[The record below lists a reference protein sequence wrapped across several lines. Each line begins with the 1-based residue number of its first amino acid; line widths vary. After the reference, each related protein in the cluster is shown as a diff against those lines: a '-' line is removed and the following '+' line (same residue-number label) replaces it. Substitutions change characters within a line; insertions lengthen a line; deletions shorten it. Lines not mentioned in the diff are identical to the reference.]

1 MKITLEHIVDG
12 EVFPNNVILLRGS
25 VSLVKDTWKTV
36 YIEHKHDTIVQNL
49 STQCSG
55 EAKFKLL
62 LKLRPGT
69 NELSVQYLSAVE
81 TISVLH
87 LPQTYPNKIKL
98 LYIVC
103 KDSDGRFQA
112 PPDMVNDARAACSR
126 ISLGVSL
133 IRCFISDSL
142 EAHGLPR
149 KTFGVDMD
157 EENEEPVCEIFISG
171 MTTDEAHKLSGIELW
186 SFHAKELLERL
197 DDDGEQ
203 TKYLAI
209 MASTRCV
216 IKSLSR
222 S

>member
-1 MKITLEHIVDG
+1 M
-12 EVFPNNVILLRGS
+12 
-25 VSLVKDTWKTV
+25 
-36 YIEHKHDTIVQNL
+36 EHKHEAAAVRNL

-55 EAKFKLL
+55 DAKFKIL
-62 LKLRPGT
+62 LKLRPGA

-81 TISVLH
+81 TITVLH
-87 LPQTYPNKIKL
+87 LPQKYSNKIKL

-142 EAHGLPR
+142 EAHGLAR
-149 KTFGVDMD
+149 KTFGVEVD
-157 EENEEPVCEIFISG
+157 ENEEPITEIFISS
-171 MTTDEAHKLSGIELW
+171 MTTEEAHKLSGIELW
-186 SFHAKELLERL
+186 SFHAKELLERM
-197 DDDGEQ
+197 DDEGEG

-209 MASTRCV
+209 MASTR
-216 IKSLSR
+216 
-222 S
+222 